1 MRPAGGEA
9 ASAPERAPIFSARLQ
24 ALLED
29 ILRAQAPNAGRFC
42 GNCYNPLADDADQC
56 AHCGLSTAQRPPVR
70 QIPPEVFAMVRAQR
84 LREAI
89 PVRSLAWGGLAAG
102 LSLALFLMV
111 VLPFW
116 WNVGASIVVF
126 GITYVA
132 AANIANSLGDALG
145 YRWGQR
151 VLEKGLA
158 AGVFSG
164 EDQAKAQRTL
174 DTAKRRGRDTTP
186 LWAAIE
192 SDLDRLAALPNV
204 CAKISGLVTE
214 ADWRHWSVEDLHR
227 YINAALD
234 SFGPA
239 RLMIGSDWPV
249 CTVAASYGAVLDVV
263 RTAVTGLSQDARA
276 AVLGGTARRF
286 WNLPDVCSLERSI

>member
-42 GNCYNPLADDADQC
+42 GNCYNPLAHSTGSGQADDVHQC
-56 AHCGLSTAQRPPVR
+56 AHCGLSTTKRPPVR
-70 QIPPEVFAMVRAQR
+70 QIPPEVFAMFRTQR

-116 WNVGASIVVF
+116 WNVGASVVAF
-126 GITYVA
+126 GISYVA
-132 AANIANSLGDALG
+132 AANIANWLGDALG

-151 VLEKGLA
+151 ALEKRWRA
-158 AGVFSG
+158 FV
-164 EDQAKAQRTL
+164 T
-174 DTAKRRGRDTTP
+174 KREKP
-186 LWAAIE
+186 
-192 SDLDRLAALPNV
+192 
-204 CAKISGLVTE
+204 KE
-214 ADWRHWSVEDLHR
+214 A
-227 YINAALD
+227 
-234 SFGPA
+234 
-239 RLMIGSDWPV
+239 
-249 CTVAASYGAVLDVV
+249 
-263 RTAVTGLSQDARA
+263 
-276 AVLGGTARRF
+276 
-286 WNLPDVCSLERSI
+286 